1 MRPRLRY
8 NKEDITENLFTTGSE
23 WMTTNTV
30 EYKGVYHR
38 YVDGTVLTMG
48 SYDPTL
54 SRKLIPYQAQEQDT
68 LNERRYRTLKTD
80 QKTKYQAPTAST
92 TIPTKD
98 DISKGFFKRY
108 FIEKFD
114 GQIFE
119 ISKETHDLYKK
130 KKIDSNL
137 YKAVEL
143 SWTIKGPL
151 QNETTG
157 GVTTPSVE
165 NANRKLVTV
174 ASRTCPKLATFIT
187 NYLEF
192 AIVGDIQVP
201 ADIND

>member
-8 NKEDITENLFTTGSE
+8 NKEDITENLFTSGSE
-23 WMTTNTV
+23 WMTADGI

-38 YVDGTVLTMG
+38 YSDGTILTLG
-48 SYDPTL
+48 TYDPII
-54 SRKLIPYQAQEQDT
+54 SKPLIPYIVQNPDT
-68 LNERRYRTLKTD
+68 EVERKYRTLKTD
-80 QKTKYQAPTAST
+80 QKTKYQAPPAST
-92 TIPTKD
+92 TIPTED
-98 DISKGFFKRY
+98 DINKGFFKRY

-119 ISKETHDLYKK
+119 ISKDTHDLYKK
-130 KKIDSNL
+130 KKLDPNL

-151 QNETTG
+151 QNENVGT
-157 GVTTPSVE
+157 VTTPSVE
-165 NANRKLVTV
+165 NANRKSVTV
-174 ASRTCPKLATFIT
+174 AARTCPKLATFIT

-201 ADIND
+201 ADINA

>member
-1 MRPRLRY
+1 M
-8 NKEDITENLFTTGSE
+8 
-23 WMTTNTV
+23 
-30 EYKGVYHR
+30 
-38 YVDGTVLTMG
+38 
-48 SYDPTL
+48 
-54 SRKLIPYQAQEQDT
+54 
-68 LNERRYRTLKTD
+68 
-80 QKTKYQAPTAST
+80 
-92 TIPTKD
+92 
-98 DISKGFFKRY
+98 
-108 FIEKFD
+108 
-114 GQIFE
+114 
-119 ISKETHDLYKK
+119 
-130 KKIDSNL
+130 
-137 YKAVEL
+137 

>member
-98 DISKGFFKRY
+98 DLSC
-108 FIEKFD
+108 E
-114 GQIFE
+114 
-119 ISKETHDLYKK
+119 YKK